1 MKRNLLRAA
10 GSGSASFTTFM
21 GYFALL
27 LLTGSAG
34 FAQQYSIDWSTS
46 DGGGGTS
53 AGGVYSVSG
62 TIGQADTGAMS
73 GGPYA
78 VQGGF
83 WGLIAAIQ
91 TPDAPLLRIVNTGTN
106 AVAVVW
112 PSTPTTFV
120 LQQNTDLNTTNW
132 VSAGVAPSDDGT
144 NNTGV
149 ISPVAGTRFFRLKW
163 P

>member
-1 MKRNLLRAA
+1 MRSNLLLSLWTLVLVIVASSARAQ
-10 GSGSASFTTFM
+10 S
-21 GYFALL
+21 
-27 LLTGSAG
+27 
-34 FAQQYSIDWSTS
+34 YSIDWSTI

-53 AGGVYSVSG
+53 TAGVFSVSG
-62 TIGQADTGAMS
+62 TIGQPDAGAMS

-91 TPDAPLLRIVNTGTN
+91 TPGAPLLRIINTGTN

-112 PSTPTTFV
+112 PSTPTTFT

-132 VSAGVAPSDDGT
+132 VSVGVVPNDDGT
-144 NNTGV
+144 NRSV
-149 ISPVAGTRFFRLKW
+149 IISPTAGNRFFRLQW